1 MLVFIFLSRNVRG
14 RFVGRK
20 IFNTSC
26 HWTISCS
33 SPPLPSQWRWK
44 LIVTVFELLHVLV
57 PAVNVSLCTKASRS
71 LVVLFL
77 GFFFFPFSRLLS
89 SVQSEIIYG
98 AFLTASELS
107 EAV

>member
-33 SPPLPSQWRWK
+33 SPP
-44 LIVTVFELLHVLV
+44 VTVFELLHVLV

-98 AFLTASELS
+98 VFLTASELS